1 VAIAAITVAELRVG
15 VELSSG
21 KAKVSRSAFL
31 DDVMATIP
39 VIDYD
44 SRIAEV
50 HAQLLVAVRQQGRS
64 RGAHD
69 LIIASTALGTKRTIL
84 TADQSAF
91 PELPGVVFRLH
102 R

>member
-15 VELSSG
+15 VELSNG
-21 KAKVSRSAFL
+21 NAKISRSAFV
-31 DDVMATIP
+31 DDVIATIP

-44 SRIAEV
+44 TGIAEV
-50 HAQLLVAVRQQGRS
+50 HAHLLAAVRQQGRS

-69 LIIASTALGTKRTIL
+69 LIIASTALATQRTIL

-91 PELPGVVFRLH
+91 LELPGVVFHLH